1 MKQSKQI
8 VNSNFTTVVLE
19 LEQAIKEGYSVV
31 TNEVARPYHA
41 ILGNF
46 YITVEKDVDEEVCNP
61 VFETDGDI
69 PTEVNTDKTTS
80 VEGEVCNPVYETTG
94 DSPTEVNTEVNTEV
108 SAETNE
114 LVAEESE
121 AKVVQTPAPKN
132 ARKAK

>member
-46 YITVEKDVDEEVCNP
+46 YITVEKEVDEEVCNP
-61 VFETDGDI
+61 VYESIGSPDGASAMK
-69 PTEVNTDKTTS
+69 PAVKQQNT
-80 VEGEVCNPVYETTG
+80 
-94 DSPTEVNTEVNTEV
+94 
-108 SAETNE
+108 
-114 LVAEESE
+114 
-121 AKVVQTPAPKN
+121 
-132 ARKAK
+132 RKSK

>member
-1 MKQSKQI
+1 MQKDTKQI

-46 YITVEKDVDEEVCNP
+46 YVTVEKDVDE
-61 VFETDGDI
+61 
-69 PTEVNTDKTTS
+69 
-80 VEGEVCNPVYETTG
+80 EVCNPVYETTG
-94 DSPTEVNTEVNTEV
+94 DSPTEVNTETDEI
-108 SAETNE
+108 
-114 LVAEESE
+114 VAEESE
-121 AKVVQTPAPKN
+121 AKAVQTPAPKN

>member
-46 YITVEKDVDEEVCNP
+46 YVTVEKVVDEVVVE
-61 VFETDGDI
+61 ET
-69 PTEVNTDKTTS
+69 
-80 VEGEVCNPVYETTG
+80 
-94 DSPTEVNTEVNTEV
+94 
-108 SAETNE
+108 
-114 LVAEESE
+114 E
-121 AKVVQTPAPKN
+121 AKTPEPVVVQAPAPKN

>member
-1 MKQSKQI
+1 MQKDTKQI

-46 YITVEKDVDEEVCNP
+46 YITVEKEVDE
-61 VFETDGDI
+61 
-69 PTEVNTDKTTS
+69 
-80 VEGEVCNPVYETTG
+80 EVCNPVYETTG
-94 DSPTEVNTEVNTEV
+94 DSPTEV

-114 LVAEESE
+114 IVAEEPE
-121 AKVVQTPAPKN
+121 AKVVETPAPKN
-132 ARKAK
+132 TRKSK

>member
-61 VFETDGDI
+61 VFETDGD
-69 PTEVNTDKTTS
+69 S
-80 VEGEVCNPVYETTG
+80 H
-94 DSPTEVNTEVNTEV
+94 TEVNTEV

-114 LVAEESE
+114 IVAEEPE
-121 AKVVQTPAPKN
+121 VKVVQAPAPKN

>member
-46 YITVEKDVDEEVCNP
+46 YVTVEKVVEEPEVKTP
-61 VFETDGDI
+61 ETKE
-69 PTEVNTDKTTS
+69 P
-80 VEGEVCNPVYETTG
+80 ET
-94 DSPTEVNTEVNTEV
+94 
-108 SAETNE
+108 
-114 LVAEESE
+114 
-121 AKVVQTPAPKN
+121 KVVETPAPKN
-132 ARKAK
+132 TRKSK

>member
-61 VFETDGDI
+61 V
-69 PTEVNTDKTTS
+69 
-80 VEGEVCNPVYETTG
+80 YETTG
-94 DSPTEVNTEVNTEV
+94 DSPTEVNTEV

-121 AKVVQTPAPKN
+121 AKVVQAPAPKN

>member
-19 LEQAIKEGYSVV
+19 LEQAIKGGYSVV

-46 YITVEKDVDEEVCNP
+46 YVTVEKVVDEVVLE
-61 VFETDGDI
+61 ET
-69 PTEVNTDKTTS
+69 
-80 VEGEVCNPVYETTG
+80 
-94 DSPTEVNTEVNTEV
+94 
-108 SAETNE
+108 
-114 LVAEESE
+114 E
-121 AKVVQTPAPKN
+121 AKTQETKEPEPAVVQTPAPKN

>member
-46 YITVEKDVDEEVCNP
+46 YVTVEKEVDEEVCSP
-61 VFETDGDI
+61 VFETETETETDGDI
-69 PTEVNTDKTTS
+69 
-80 VEGEVCNPVYETTG
+80 
-94 DSPTEVNTEVNTEV
+94 PTEVNTEVNTEV

-114 LVAEESE
+114 IVAEEPE
-121 AKVVQTPAPKN
+121 AKVVQAPAPKN
-132 ARKAK
+132 TRKSK